1 MCWRLRSYIL
11 EETKFRTYCR
21 FWRLQSVIDQLGLV
35 VLLKFREFVRQSIL
49 SEIVLDDIVN
59 GVLANICLLSV
70 SVIVRHI

>member
-1 MCWRLRSYIL
+1 M
-11 EETKFRTYCR
+11 
-21 FWRLQSVIDQLGLV
+21 IDQLGLV